1 MFHNEVIIRLN
12 EFKRDRQ
19 GNWIH
24 PIHGFVVSYEKMINL
39 AKEVGINYHGI
50 NINEDYLTLSLMNG
64 NITFMHF
71 DRFIN
76 VEYVVKEEEYNDRIG
91 IKVQE

>member
-1 MFHNEVIIRLN
+1 MHNEVIIRLN
-12 EFKRDRQ
+12 EFQRDRQ

-24 PIHGFVVSYEKMINL
+24 PIHGFVVPYEKMIKL
-39 AKEVGINYHGI
+39 AKEAEINYHDI

-64 NITFMHF
+64 NIIFMHY
-71 DRFIN
+71 DRFVN
-76 VEYVVKEEEYNDRIG
+76 VEYVTKEEESNDRIG

>member
-1 MFHNEVIIRLN
+1 MFHNEIIIRLN

-24 PIHGFVVSYEKMINL
+24 PIHGLVVPYEKMINL
-39 AKEVGINYHGI
+39 TKEVGINYHDI
-50 NINEDYLTLSLMNG
+50 DINEDYLVLSLMNG
-64 NITFMHF
+64 TIIFMHY
-71 DRFIN
+71 DRFVN
-76 VEYVVKEEEYNDRIG
+76 VKYLVKEEGYNDRIG